1 MANWSWVCYF
11 IPRSACNLNN
21 YLNLPTVLL
30 ITGGMAGIFNWAIA
44 IPQDVLK
51 SRYQTAPEG
60 LYSGIR
66 DVFWQLMKEEGPK
79 GLYRGWLPVM
89 MRAFPAN
96 ACCFLGYEGAMSLMS
111 KYF

>member
-1 MANWSWVCYF
+1 MSRKFSFLSTFSFNWLHV
-11 IPRSACNLNN
+11 IISAVALFA
-21 YLNLPTVLL
+21 
-30 ITGGMAGIFNWAIA
+30 GGMAGIFNWAIA

-60 LYSGIR
+60 KYSGIR
-66 DVFWQLMKEEGPK
+66 DVFRQLMKEEGPK

-96 ACCFLGYEGAMSLMS
+96 ACCFLGYEGAMKLLNG
-111 KYF
+111 YFP